1 MSSYSYSFRYFKRNI
16 WKGTIICIRLQNID
30 MIINYDVTKWPLH
43 HGSKYVSSLMCVHAG
58 YCLNAT
64 SGVPLLPSQWRVNV
78 WSINIQGG
86 NLPAFGIS
94 IFHKVLPW
102 ALPLSNNATIHR
114 HSANTQLLLWDEWG
128 KETTLSPQRNGFINI
143 NCLHNYLYNLTRYS

>member
-1 MSSYSYSFRYFKRNI
+1 
-16 WKGTIICIRLQNID
+16 
-30 MIINYDVTKWPLH
+30 MIINYYDVTKWPLH

-86 NLPAFGIS
+86 NLPTFGIS
-94 IFHKVLPW
+94 IFPKFLP
-102 ALPLSNNATIHR
+102 
-114 HSANTQLLLWDEWG
+114 
-128 KETTLSPQRNGFINI
+128 
-143 NCLHNYLYNLTRYS
+143 

>member
-1 MSSYSYSFRYFKRNI
+1 MDIAVNLSMVFSQLTLAGSKYQNETLKILNEQFGCRPTPIHSDI
-16 WKGTIICIRLQNID
+16 LKGIFEKEQEIICIRLQNID
-30 MIINYDVTKWPLH
+30 MIINYYDVTKWPLH

-64 SGVPLLPSQWRVNV
+64 SGVTLLPSQWRVNV

-94 IFHKVLPW
+94 IFPKFLP
-102 ALPLSNNATIHR
+102 
-114 HSANTQLLLWDEWG
+114 
-128 KETTLSPQRNGFINI
+128 
-143 NCLHNYLYNLTRYS
+143 